1 MKKFV
6 FSLLITMICSN
17 ITAQDENH
25 FKEVQ
30 YNPETGKFSRAKTFV
45 SESFSSAIS
54 YTGQKLAGNRVP
66 EHDLHVQIQI
76 PRSNKKL
83 EVNASQLAHIVGIGL
98 SITSMKPTIEK
109 GMASKELFLYP
120 ANLSIYNAS
129 ALLFFTYRFI
139 AGQEKMPF
147 KIVDQEETAA

>member
-1 MKKFV
+1 MKKLI
-6 FSLLITMICSN
+6 FSLLLTMICSN

-25 FKEVQ
+25 SEKVQ
-30 YNPETGKFSRAKTFV
+30 YNPQTGRVSFAKKV
-45 SESFSSAIS
+45 
-54 YTGQKLAGNRVP
+54 AGEQLTWNRKS
-66 EHDLHVQIQI
+66 EHDFHVKA
-76 PRSNKKL
+76 PWFNNKKL
-83 EVNASQLAHIVGIGL
+83 EVNVSQLAHIVGIGL

-109 GMASKELFLYP
+109 GMASKELFLHP